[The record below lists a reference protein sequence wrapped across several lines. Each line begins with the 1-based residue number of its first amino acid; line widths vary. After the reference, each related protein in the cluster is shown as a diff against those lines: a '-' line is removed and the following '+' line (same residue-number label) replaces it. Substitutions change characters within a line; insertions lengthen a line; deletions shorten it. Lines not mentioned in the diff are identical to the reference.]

1 MVNKSF
7 SEELTFG
14 HHLKKAREG
23 TYLKALRREQHKG
36 KTIILDCSEP
46 KKSGRREVRRET
58 RELEH
63 VGSHKK
69 WVKEYRLY
77 FIYDRKLLQGF
88 EYKWHDLICF

>member
-14 HHLKKAREG
+14 HHLNKAREG

-46 KKSGRREVRRET
+46 KEE
-58 RELEH
+58 
-63 VGSHKK
+63 
-69 WVKEYRLY
+69 WKERSQ
-77 FIYDRKLLQGF
+77 KGNQGTGACR
-88 EYKWHDLICF
+88 IP